1 MYEPYIEPLSGRLLM
16 PVMAWTAPPELLQ
29 NWRTSAWAKISGD
42 LKSTDSNV
50 SKVGD

>member
-1 MYEPYIEPLSGRLLM
+1 M

-42 LKSTDSNV
+42 QQFGHI
-50 SKVGD
+50 KVTKAGD